1 MRLPSPTPLRALGRQ
16 AACVASL
23 SAVTL
28 SGCAEVPTGP
38 RALPVTISGSL
49 TNPSAAPIP
58 ANARVVALWAVD
70 DGSGDY
76 AYIFGEGT
84 VDRATNRFTV
94 TFDEGV
100 PSAALLGDALG
111 VGMVILTTD
120 PNLGEGR
127 VPDLYD
133 YRANVIGA
141 TGQHAV
147 IYLNDEPPRF
157 APEWPSDFR
166 RGYNVGVGRDL
177 PGTFDGFAP
186 TRLNAMQ
193 LIVDDLADIETVN
206 WS

>member
-1 MRLPSPTPLRALGRQ
+1 MHLIPPTPLRSLVRRAVSFAVLGAVAL
-16 AACVASL
+16 AACSE
-23 SAVTL
+23 S
-28 SGCAEVPTGP
+28 PTGP
-38 RALPVTISGSL
+38 RALPVTVSGSL
-49 TNPSAAPIP
+49 TNQSGVAIP
-58 ANARVVALWAVD
+58 ANARVVVLWAGD

-76 AYIFGEGT
+76 GYIFGEGT
-84 VDRATNRFTV
+84 VDRTTNRFTI
-94 TFDEGV
+94 TFDEDV

-111 VGMVILTTD
+111 VGLVILTTD

-127 VPDLYD
+127 VPDGYD
-133 YRANVIGA
+133 YAANVIGA

-147 IYLNDEPPRF
+147 IYLNDQPSRF

-166 RGYNVGVGRDL
+166 RGYNVGVGVDL

-186 TRLNAMQ
+186 ADLGSMR